1 MISVATII
9 AMPARAQ
16 STAPTD
22 ATTQEFLRQQE
33 RERAL
38 RQQLER
44 TPDARLKRPE
54 THDHLGRLPTDE
66 SPCFTINRIVLQG
79 DAAERFQWTLAQA
92 EAADAATE
100 DAAVGRCVGA
110 RGINLVMRRM
120 QNAIVQRG
128 FVTTRVLAE
137 PQDLS
142 SGTLTLT
149 LIPGRVRNIH
159 FAADSDHRATLW
171 NAMPVQPGDLLNLR
185 DIEQALENFKRVPT
199 ADADIQIIPAGGA
212 GARPGDSDL
221 VIGWKQPLPFRL
233 SISADDSGSKTTGK
247 YQGAVTLSYDHM
259 LTLNDLFYASVNHDL
274 GGADSGRRGT
284 RGYAVHYSI
293 PFGYWLLGFTTSE
306 YDYHQSVTGINQS
319 YLYSGES
326 RNTDIRLS
334 RLIYRDAVRKTTVS
348 LRGWQRTSKNFID
361 DVEIEVQRR
370 RMAGWEV
377 GLVHREFIGRAILD
391 LNIAYR
397 RGTGAMEALHAP
409 EENFNEGTSRPKLV
423 TFDGQLSL
431 PFSLGEQRLRYSSAW
446 RAQWNRTPLVPQDRF
461 SIGGRYTVR
470 GFDGESVLSSDRGW
484 IVRNDLGIAI
494 GQSGQELYLGVDY
507 GEVSGP
513 SSDTLIGK
521 RLAGA
526 ALGLRGSYKN
536 FSYDVF
542 VGKPLKK
549 PDGFET
555 KSTVAGFNV
564 NWSF

>member
-9 AMPARAQ
+9 AMPVRAQ
-16 STAPTD
+16 SIAPTD

-92 EAADAATE
+92 DAADDATE
-100 DAAVGRCVGA
+100 DAAAGRCVGA

-137 PQDLS
+137 PQDLN

-159 FAADSDHRATLW
+159 FAAGSDHRATLW

-377 GLVHREFIGRAILD
+377 GLAHREFIGRAILD

-409 EENFNEGTSRPKLV
+409 EENFDEGTSRPKLV

-494 GQSGQELYLGVDY
+494 GQNGQELYLGVDY